1 MNLGRIAATTVAQ
14 LRMMFRRRITLFWSL
29 VFPMILMTLLGLLFG
44 RTIDAGMIT
53 VIDDAHTPAST
64 AMVRAL
70 RSTKGVTVKLD
81 QHDVAHARK
90 QVQNG
95 DRDALVVL
103 SVAGDAVGAPTVA
116 HLYYSNAS
124 ATQSGILK
132 GVVSGVS
139 SRISVAA
146 AGGAPAIIYSQQS
159 VDSSAL
165 DYIDFLL
172 PGILALSIMISAVIG
187 LSTVLVAWRKRGVL
201 RRLKLTPMPLW
212 EFLVSRIA
220 ASLALAMLQVVVLIA
235 FGALAFGIH
244 ISATAWAAIPIAL
257 AGALCFLVMGFT
269 VGSLVSEP
277 ETADAVTNVITNPM
291 MFLSGTFFPVSA
303 MPHVVQSIARA
314 LPLYYMANGLRDTI
328 VRNQGLVHVLP
339 DLGVLLA
346 VTGVLAVV
354 SLRTFRWE

>member
-1 MNLGRIAATTVAQ
+1 
-14 LRMMFRRRITLFWSL
+14 L
-29 VFPMILMTLLGLLFG
+29 V
-44 RTIDAGMIT
+44 
-53 VIDDAHTPAST
+53 
-64 AMVRAL
+64 L
-70 RSTKGVTVKLD
+70 RSSGGSNTRA
-81 QHDVAHARK
+81 Q
-90 QVQNG
+90 
-95 DRDALVVL
+95 
-103 SVAGDAVGAPTVA
+103 
-116 HLYYSNAS
+116 LYYSNTS
-124 ATQSGILK
+124 ATQAGILK
-132 GVVSGVS
+132 GIISGAA

-146 AGGAPAIIYSQQS
+146 TGSAPAIGYSATS

-187 LSTVLVAWRKRGVL
+187 LSTVLVAWRTRGVL

-291 MFLSGTFFPVSA
+291 MFLSGTFIPVSA
-303 MPHVVQSIARA
+303 MPDVVQSIARV

>member
-1 MNLGRIAATTVAQ
+1 MIA
-14 LRMMFRRRITLFWSL
+14 
-29 VFPMILMTLLGLLFG
+29 
-44 RTIDAGMIT
+44 
-53 VIDDAHTPAST
+53 
-64 AMVRAL
+64 
-70 RSTKGVTVKLD
+70 
-81 QHDVAHARK
+81 
-90 QVQNG
+90 
-95 DRDALVVL
+95 L
-103 SVAGDAVGAPTVA
+103 SV
-116 HLYYSNAS
+116 
-124 ATQSGILK
+124 
-132 GVVSGVS
+132 
-139 SRISVAA
+139 
-146 AGGAPAIIYSQQS
+146 
-159 VDSSAL
+159 
-165 DYIDFLL
+165 
-172 PGILALSIMISAVIG
+172 MISAVIG
-187 LSTVLVAWRKRGVL
+187 LSTVLVQWRKRGIL

-220 ASLALAMLQVVVLIA
+220 ASLALAVLQLVVLIA
-235 FGALAFGIH
+235 FGAIVFGIN
-244 ISATAWAAIPIAL
+244 ISTTAWAAVPIVL

-303 MPHVVQSIARA
+303 MPGFVQSIARV

>member
-1 MNLGRIAATTVAQ
+1 MNLGRIAATTIAQ
-14 LRMMFRRRITLFWSL
+14 LKMMFRRRITLFWSL

-44 RTIDAGMIT
+44 RNIDAGTIT
-53 VIDDAHTPAST
+53 VIDAAHTPAST
-64 AMVRAL
+64 LMVKAL
-70 RSTKGVTVKLD
+70 SATHGVTIKLD
-81 QHDVAHARK
+81 QHDPAKAEQ
-90 QVQNG
+90 QVRDG

-103 SVAGDAVGAPTVA
+103 RPGSGSTTVA
-116 HLYYSNAS
+116 QLYYSNAS
-124 ATQSGILK
+124 ATQAGIIR
-132 GVVSGVS
+132 GIVSGAA
-139 SRISVAA
+139 SRISVAET
-146 AGGAPAIIYSQQS
+146 GGAPAIGYRPVS

-187 LSTVLVAWRKRGVL
+187 LSTVLVTWRKRGIL

-220 ASLALAMLQVVVLIA
+220 ASLALAVLQLVVLIA
-235 FGALAFGIH
+235 FGRLVFGIH
-244 ISATAWAAIPIAL
+244 ISSTAWAAVPIAL

-303 MPHVVQSIARA
+303 MPDVVQSIARV

-346 VTGVLAVV
+346 VTGALAVV

>member
-1 MNLGRIAATTVAQ
+1 MNAGRIGATTVAQ
-14 LRMMFRRRITLFWSL
+14 LKMMFRRRITLFWSL

-44 RTIDAGMIT
+44 RSIDAGTIT
-53 VIDDAHTPAST
+53 VIDAAHTPAST

-70 RSTKGVTVKLD
+70 GQTTGVTVKHD
-81 QHDVAHARK
+81 QTEVTSAQR
-90 QVQNG
+90 QIRNG
-95 DRDALVVL
+95 DREALLVL
-103 SVAGDAVGAPTVA
+103 RAGPGATTA
-116 HLYYSNAS
+116 AQLYYSNAS
-124 ATQSGILK
+124 ATQAGILK
-132 GVVSGVS
+132 GIVSGVAS
-139 SRISVAA
+139 QVSLAA
-146 AGGAPAIIYSQQS
+146 TGSPPAVTYRPTS

-165 DYIDFLL
+165 SYIDFLL

-187 LSTVLVAWRKRGVL
+187 LSTVLVAWRKRGIL
-201 RRLKLTPMPLW
+201 RRLKLTPMPLS

-220 ASLALAMLQVVVLIA
+220 ASLALALLQVVVLIA
-235 FGALAFGIH
+235 FGRIVFGIH
-244 ISATAWAAIPIAL
+244 ISGTAWAAIPIAL

-303 MPHVVQSIARA
+303 MPHVVQQIARV

-328 VRNQGLVHVLP
+328 VRNQGLTHVLP

>member
-14 LRMMFRRRITLFWSL
+14 LKMMFRRRIVLFWSL
-29 VFPMILMTLLGLLFG
+29 VFPIILMTLLGLLFG
-44 RTIDAGMIT
+44 SSVGAGTIT
-53 VIDDAHTPAST
+53 VIDAAHTPASE
-64 AMVRAL
+64 AMVQAL
-70 RSTKGVTVKLD
+70 RHTKGVTVKLD
-81 QHDVAHARK
+81 QRDVAHARK
-90 QVQNG
+90 QVQDG
-95 DRDALVVL
+95 DRDALVLL
-103 SVAGDAVGAPTVA
+103 SRSGTGAATIA
-116 HLYYSNAS
+116 RLYYSNAS
-124 ATQSGILK
+124 ATQAGILK
-132 GVVSGVS
+132 GLVSGVA

-146 AGGAPAIIYSQQS
+146 TGSAPAVDYSQQS

-165 DYIDFLL
+165 SYIDFLL
-172 PGILALSIMISAVIG
+172 PGILALAIMISAVIG

-220 ASLALAMLQVVVLIA
+220 ASLMLALLQVVVLIA
-235 FGALAFGIH
+235 FGALAFGIT
-244 ISATAWAAIPIAL
+244 ISPTAWAAVPIAL

-303 MPHVVQSIARA
+303 MPSFVQSIAKV

-339 DLGVLLA
+339 DLAVLLG

>member
-1 MNLGRIAATTVAQ
+1 MNLGRVWATTVAQ
-14 LRMMFRRRITLFWSL
+14 LKMMFRRRITLFWSL

-44 RTIDAGMIT
+44 RSIDAGTIT
-53 VIDDAHTPAST
+53 VIDTAHTPASA
-64 AMVRAL
+64 AMVHAL
-70 RSTKGVTVKLD
+70 RDTKGVTVKLD
-81 QHDVAHARK
+81 QTDIAHARK
-90 QVQNG
+90 QVQDG

-103 SVAGDAVGAPTVA
+103 SVTGNVLNAPTVA
-116 HLYYSNAS
+116 KLYYSNAS
-124 ATQSGILK
+124 ATQAGILK

-146 AGGAPAIIYSQQS
+146 AGGAPAIVYSQRS
-159 VDSSAL
+159 VDSAAL
-165 DYIDFLL
+165 HYIDFLL

-187 LSTVLVAWRKRGVL
+187 LSTVLVTWRKRGIL

-212 EFLVSRIA
+212 EFLVSRIT
-220 ASLALAMLQVVVLIA
+220 ASLALALLQLVVLIA
-235 FGALAFGIH
+235 FGRVVFGIE
-244 ISATAWAAIPIAL
+244 ISSTAWAAIPVVL

-291 MFLSGTFFPVSA
+291 MFLSGTFYPVAA
-303 MPHVVQSIARA
+303 MPAVVQSIARL
-314 LPLYYMANGLRDTI
+314 LPLYYMTNALRDTI
-328 VRNQGLVHVLP
+328 VRDQGLVHVLP

-346 VTGVLAVV
+346 VTGVLAVI